1 MNEYSTDSR
10 HRIAD
15 VPDHSR
21 NTSPSPPGQ
30 VVCDIMRLV
39 LAVMVLMTLLV
50 PVAFADNVNMSFTSK
65 SFNVA
70 SGGTTPYFY
79 GTATNNTSVMFFMPG
94 KGEQRATLFWLNK
107 IPLNTTVN
115 VEYDNFIISDIKTN
129 LTNGTWY

>member
-1 MNEYSTDSR
+1 
-10 HRIAD
+10 
-15 VPDHSR
+15 
-21 NTSPSPPGQ
+21 
-30 VVCDIMRLV
+30 
-39 LAVMVLMTLLV
+39 MTLLI

-94 KGEQRATLFWLNK
+94 KGEQRATLYWLNL

-115 VEYDNFIISDIKTN
+115 VEYDNYIISSIKTN
-129 LTNGTWY
+129 LTNGTWS

>member
-1 MNEYSTDSR
+1 MM
-10 HRIAD
+10 
-15 VPDHSR
+15 
-21 NTSPSPPGQ
+21 
-30 VVCDIMRLV
+30 IMIL
-39 LAVMVLMTLLV
+39 LA

-70 SGGTTPYFY
+70 GGGNNPYFY

>member
-1 MNEYSTDSR
+1 MM
-10 HRIAD
+10 I
-15 VPDHSR
+15 
-21 NTSPSPPGQ
+21 
-30 VVCDIMRLV
+30 
-39 LAVMVLMTLLV
+39 MVLLTPAIL
-50 PVAFADNVNMSFTSK
+50 ADNVNMSFTSK